1 MANPLICINHKTSEY
16 LIHLHCCPLPIG
28 SNKIKES
35 EMKLHTMGAAL
46 LAAMLLVACGK
57 SEPPAASQSEPAAAQ
72 AAPAPQAV
80 SNMQHAGE
88 SPYKK
93 TCSMCHASGAA
104 GAPIIGN
111 KGDWE
116 PRIAA
121 GKVQL
126 YQHAIAGFAG
136 EKGMM
141 PAKGGNATLSDDE
154 VKAAVDYMLSKL

>member
-1 MANPLICINHKTSEY
+1 
-16 LIHLHCCPLPIG
+16 
-28 SNKIKES
+28 
-35 EMKLHTMGAAL
+35 MKLHTMGAVL
-46 LAAMLLVACGK
+46 LGAMLLVACGK
-57 SEPPAASQSEPAAAQ
+57 SEAPAASQGEPAATQ
-72 AAPAPQAV
+72 AAPAPQAT
-80 SNMQHAGE
+80 SDTLHIGE

-126 YQHAIAGFAG
+126 YQHAIAGFTG

-141 PAKGGNATLSDDE
+141 PAKGGNAALSDAE